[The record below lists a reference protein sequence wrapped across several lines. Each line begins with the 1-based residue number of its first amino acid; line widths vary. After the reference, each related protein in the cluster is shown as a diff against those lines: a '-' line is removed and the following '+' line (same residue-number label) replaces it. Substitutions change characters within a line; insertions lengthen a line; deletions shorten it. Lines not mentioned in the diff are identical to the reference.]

1 MRAGIGL
8 AACLALAGCT
18 QAQIRMP
25 EALTGMTWFNEF
37 TGIGGAPSGTF
48 EVGPYSGHFARGLE
62 RAAFTDG
69 SIERSGASRFTI
81 AGPEISSTIEAD
93 CGMRE
98 HALDLGLAEVT
109 TRPLAYRCAFTAE
122 GRAIPSRFEL
132 QEVVGGGTAITRYER
147 AGEIALGGE
156 TIRFHSLHHIAGTS
170 LPSLTPIGYTFE
182 RNGQT
187 IGALSLTGR
196 PALTGDPD
204 LDPGNIR
211 TMTIA
216 AVALA
221 TFWDPAIHD
230 LE

>member
-37 TGIGGAPSGTF
+37 TGIGGASSGTF

-69 SIERSGASRFTI
+69 SIERSGGSRFTI
-81 AGPEISSTIEAD
+81 GGPEISSTIEAD
-93 CGMRE
+93 CRMRE
-98 HALDLGLAEVT
+98 HALDLGVAELT
-109 TRPLAYRCAFTAE
+109 TRPVAYGCSFTAE
-122 GRAIPSRFEL
+122 GRAIPARFEL
-132 QEVVGGGTAITRYER
+132 QEFFGGRSAIVRYER
-147 AGEIALGGE
+147 RGEIALGGE
-156 TIRFHSLHHIAGTS
+156 LVSFRSIHHTAGTS
-170 LPSLTPIGYTFE
+170 LPSLTPVGYQFE
-182 RNGQT
+182 QRGRV

-196 PALTGDPD
+196 PALTGDPQ
-204 LDPGNIR
+204 LDPGAIR

-216 AVALA
+216 ATALA
-221 TFWDPAIHD
+221 LFWDPAIHD
-230 LE
+230 LD